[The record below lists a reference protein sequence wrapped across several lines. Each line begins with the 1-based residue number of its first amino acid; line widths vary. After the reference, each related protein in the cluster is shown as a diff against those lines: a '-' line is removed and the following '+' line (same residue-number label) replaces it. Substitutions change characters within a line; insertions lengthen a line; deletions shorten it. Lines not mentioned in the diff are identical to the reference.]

1 MTEPAWL
8 PIDVVIDTN
17 RRAVAET
24 GEPFFLRDRALLESA
39 VKKPKNHY
47 CYGGELDVFADAPL
61 AAIFLAGL
69 VVLSA
74 AAETGHR
81 LGVRAVGE
89 ANVLTLEAAMLGLLA
104 LMLSFTFA
112 MAAARF
118 DARRDALLREA
129 NAIGTAALRARL
141 LPAPHDAQSVMLL
154 RDYVQIRLGVAG
166 RSTREELE
174 AAIDRSN
181 AIQERLWVELKAVAA
196 NNDAMVP
203 TGLYIQALNAM
214 FDLQQSR
221 VTAYRERV
229 PDVIVWAL
237 YGIAAVSVG
246 YAGFASGVE
255 RRRWRLPVYSII
267 VLAIS
272 VILLIED
279 LDRPASG
286 FFVVDRR
293 R

>member
-1 MTEPAWL
+1 M
-8 PIDVVIDTN
+8 
-17 RRAVAET
+17 
-24 GEPFFLRDRALLESA
+24 
-39 VKKPKNHY
+39 
-47 CYGGELDVFADAPL
+47 
-61 AAIFLAGL
+61 
-69 VVLSA
+69 
-74 AAETGHR
+74 
-81 LGVRAVGE
+81 
-89 ANVLTLEAAMLGLLA
+89 
-104 LMLSFTFA
+104 
-112 MAAARF
+112 
-118 DARRDALLREA
+118 
-129 NAIGTAALRARL
+129 
-141 LPAPHDAQSVMLL
+141 
-154 RDYVQIRLGVAG
+154 
-166 RSTREELE
+166 E

-214 FDLQQSR
+214 FDLQAKPR
-221 VTAYRERV
+221 DRLRERV
-229 PDVIVWAL
+229 PDVILWAL

-286 FFVVDRR
+286 FIVVDRR
-293 R
+293 PMIDAAKAVAGYAARIEARAAAIALGVMRDRAQQRVEKTPTSHRTSSTTSTRPSTPPNPAPPYRPWA